1 MRRISAVLLLA
12 AAAAGCGE
20 ESAPEPAGPQFQQL
34 EADQVMVEVEHYMT
48 REGVRRAHLQADTV
62 YFLDEGATA
71 HLRHFT
77 VDFFG
82 EAGATTSVLS
92 ARDGRYRLQ
101 SGDMEATEDVRVVD
115 EDESQRLFTERLI
128 YDSETGRLRSDVEF
142 VMVQGRDTIRG
153 IGFVTDPGLDSLT
166 IQRPGAVLPPTDTA
180 GAGGRPDAGVPDTV
194 QPESR
199 PDTADD
205 DARAGGA
212 AGTTESAQVHRSG

>member
-1 MRRISAVLLLA
+1 MRRTSAVLLLA

-20 ESAPEPAGPQFQQL
+20 ESAPDPAGPQFQEL

-48 REGVRRAHLQADTV
+48 REGVRRAHLQSDTV
-62 YFLDEGATA
+62 YFLDEGSTA
-71 HLRHFT
+71 HLRRFT

-82 EAGATTSVLS
+82 ETGATTSVLS

-101 SGDMEATEDVRVVD
+101 SGDMEATEDVQVVD
-115 EDESQRLFTERLI
+115 EDESQQLYTERLN

-166 IQRPGAVLPPTDTA
+166 IQRPGAVLPPTDSA
-180 GAGGRPDAGVPDTV
+180 GAGDRPEAGDRDTV
-194 QPESR
+194 DLESP
-199 PDTADD
+199 PDTADG
-205 DARAGGA
+205 DARAGDPPGT
-212 AGTTESAQVHRSG
+212 AGPDSIDRSG